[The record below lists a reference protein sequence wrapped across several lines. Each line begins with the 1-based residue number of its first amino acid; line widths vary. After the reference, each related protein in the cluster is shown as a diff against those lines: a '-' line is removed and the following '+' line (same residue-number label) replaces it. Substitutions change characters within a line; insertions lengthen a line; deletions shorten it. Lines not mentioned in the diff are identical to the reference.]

1 MRTCIDN
8 RKRKVFNDIKHLST
22 KAVLLIIFLSLLPAL
37 QVMAME
43 TPDETQQK
51 STIRV
56 QGRVL
61 DEFNQPLP
69 GVSILAVKSTK
80 GVITDID
87 GNYSIEVAPDEKLEF
102 SYIGYQKNVVLVN
115 GRKDIPIKM
124 EPLTSE
130 LKEVTV
136 VGYGTQ
142 RKASVIGAIT
152 GLPVGKINRSVNKL
166 SNVLA
171 GQMAGVVAVQRS
183 GEPYTCKKHCRKSPF
198 GSVFCYM
205 RFYFSFARRIAG
217 IIRAKSVQHSARVAL
232 SCGAKLPSGRP
243 ESSPCVCP

>member
-80 GVITDID
+80 LRHLYVHTVYSDDIGD
-87 GNYSIEVAPDEKLEF
+87 DFATFASNAPIVAF
-102 SYIGYQKNVVLVN
+102 F
-115 GRKDIPIKM
+115 
-124 EPLTSE
+124 
-130 LKEVTV
+130 
-136 VGYGTQ
+136 
-142 RKASVIGAIT
+142 
-152 GLPVGKINRSVNKL
+152 LPFFHDS
-166 SNVLA
+166 
-171 GQMAGVVAVQRS
+171 
-183 GEPYTCKKHCRKSPF
+183 
-198 GSVFCYM
+198 
-205 RFYFSFARRIAG
+205 
-217 IIRAKSVQHSARVAL
+217 
-232 SCGAKLPSGRP
+232 
-243 ESSPCVCP
+243 

>member
-80 GVITDID
+80 GVISRPLKSTHLRDI
-87 GNYSIEVAPDEKLEF
+87 A
-102 SYIGYQKNVVLVN
+102 
-115 GRKDIPIKM
+115 RKQCPADFF
-124 EPLTSE
+124 
-130 LKEVTV
+130 
-136 VGYGTQ
+136 
-142 RKASVIGAIT
+142 
-152 GLPVGKINRSVNKL
+152 NK
-166 SNVLA
+166 
-171 GQMAGVVAVQRS
+171 
-183 GEPYTCKKHCRKSPF
+183 
-198 GSVFCYM
+198 
-205 RFYFSFARRIAG
+205 
-217 IIRAKSVQHSARVAL
+217 
-232 SCGAKLPSGRP
+232 
-243 ESSPCVCP
+243 

>member
-87 GNYSIEVAPDEKLEF
+87 GNYSIVHRLSEK
-102 SYIGYQKNVVLVN
+102 
-115 GRKDIPIKM
+115 
-124 EPLTSE
+124 
-130 LKEVTV
+130 
-136 VGYGTQ
+136 
-142 RKASVIGAIT
+142 
-152 GLPVGKINRSVNKL
+152 
-166 SNVLA
+166 
-171 GQMAGVVAVQRS
+171 
-183 GEPYTCKKHCRKSPF
+183 C
-198 GSVFCYM
+198 
-205 RFYFSFARRIAG
+205 
-217 IIRAKSVQHSARVAL
+217 
-232 SCGAKLPSGRP
+232 
-243 ESSPCVCP
+243 SSSKWA

>member
-115 GRKDIPIKM
+115 G
-124 EPLTSE
+124 
-130 LKEVTV
+130 
-136 VGYGTQ
+136 
-142 RKASVIGAIT
+142 
-152 GLPVGKINRSVNKL
+152 
-166 SNVLA
+166 
-171 GQMAGVVAVQRS
+171 
-183 GEPYTCKKHCRKSPF
+183 
-198 GSVFCYM
+198 
-205 RFYFSFARRIAG
+205 
-217 IIRAKSVQHSARVAL
+217 
-232 SCGAKLPSGRP
+232 
-243 ESSPCVCP
+243 